1 MKHVIYSLVFFTQI
15 SLAQVGINTTSPDNS
30 SVLDIE
36 ATDKGLL
43 IPRIALANITTTML
57 DGVNTAATGLLIYNT
72 NVAVVGGN
80 GVGFYLFNGTA
91 WEKLTTTADAAT
103 GDADFFEEGTT
114 AAPDDI
120 NDDLYTL
127 GNLAIGKNTADYPL
141 DIIASGA
148 RGTSVLMDGTDNNIK
163 VATRNEI
170 SNTGTGQH
178 FGMYNL
184 ISGSGSGTKKGI
196 ENRFLG
202 TVNGNLIGV
211 DNSIILSNGSDSNK
225 TGTRNFISSNGNG
238 DHTAT
243 RNSVTSSGTGNQYAS
258 DISVSGIGTGDF
270 YGNRITITGEGINKY
285 GSYIDIDETSTGT
298 HYGVYSQTLKLD
310 GYAGYFLGRLSVGT
324 TTSNNYILPSSR
336 GTANQI
342 MQTDGSGNVSWVD
355 ASIISGNNWSLT
367 GNAGTN
373 AATNFVGTTDNTAL
387 SFRTN
392 NIQRLQIDTNGTL
405 QSPSSNI
412 KWGSDAGINLTSG
425 SDNILLGDGA
435 GRSLTERS
443 NIIAIGTNAFRN
455 LQNNW
460 NSQIAI
466 GTGAAQ
472 NTTTGGNNLAIGAN
486 ALFSNT
492 TGGVNLAIGT
502 ASLSDNINGSGNTAI
517 GLGTISENVS
527 GSRNTAVGDQAGFR
541 NTGIG
546 NTLLGYFASIFTTT
560 GNYNTVIGNEAGRNG
575 DMGSNNT
582 LLGAFSGQVIE
593 GTGNLF
599 LGYQSGATLTNV
611 SNTLIVENSNS
622 TSPLIYGEFDNNVLR
637 ANGTLQV
644 GNPTGTGYAFPV
656 TDGTANQIMQTDG
669 SGNVN
674 WVDASTVGSEDA
686 DFLEVGTGTAPN
698 AITDNMYTQGALA
711 IGDTSNDESRL
722 NITAGASE
730 NYNNGLKIDLASGT
744 NSGFL
749 LRGIDVEINSD
760 VSASPT
766 NVSGIEVENNS
777 NAAVKAGIIST
788 VNNVGGGSGKWNL
801 LLNTSNQSTSTG
813 NITGIWNTVSVGGGS
828 GTQFGVRQR
837 LLDTGGNSSGTLY
850 GYNSDVLNGGSGP
863 SIGFYSLIQT
873 NNSSNA
879 IAFDALHTGNSGTG
893 NKYGLRAIIPTT
905 VGGTNQ
911 YGVYSE
917 VLRSGSNTFAGYFLG
932 NVSIGTTSSNNYIL
946 PASRGTNGQVM
957 QTDGAGNVSWA
968 NSSSFWSRT
977 GTVLDV
983 ANTGD
988 DITFSSDQSTISFP
1002 ITSGT
1007 PPAMIHMFGGGT
1019 SNSDRMVVAHS
1030 NTFSNW
1036 GLQYRDSNDSF
1047 RFLQGGTDRVVINL
1061 GGGNPLVVNGTAE
1074 ATDFQSATTTYPD
1087 YVFESY
1093 FEGSSNINP
1102 NYQFQ
1107 DLKVVAE
1114 FIQKKGHLPGVKSFA
1129 EVKQQGMTINLGETS
1144 VKNLEKIEELFLYV
1158 IELEKENRQLKETL
1172 KKQEERLQKIESFI
1186 QNQ

>member
-72 NVAVVGGN
+72 NAAVVGGN

-127 GNLAIGKNTADYPL
+127 GNLAIGKSNATYPL
-141 DIIASGA
+141 DIN
-148 RGTSVLMDGTDNNIK
+148 V
-163 VATRNEI
+163 
-170 SNTGTGQH
+170 Q
-178 FGMYNL
+178 
-184 ISGSGSGTKKGI
+184 
-196 ENRFLG
+196 
-202 TVNGNLIGV
+202 
-211 DNSIILSNGSDSNK
+211 
-225 TGTRNFISSNGNG
+225 
-238 DHTAT
+238 
-243 RNSVTSSGTGNQYAS
+243 SGTGIFANIANSQTGIVQGVWVNANGDALGQRWAFRTTLSGGSDNYARRGLINS
-258 DISVSGIGTGDF
+258 ITTGGSGLKAGVDTYIDNEDEGITYGIKNELISSSASATYGNYNYIRGTGS
-270 YGNRITITGEGINKY
+270 GEKY
-285 GSYIDIDETSTGT
+285 GIFSNILATAGGN
-298 HYGVYSQTLKLD
+298 HVGVYSSATK
-310 GYAGYFLGRLSVGT
+310 GGSFAGYFRGSLAVGT
-324 TTSNNYILPSSR
+324 SLPFGGTPNYYVFPSTR
-336 GTANQI
+336 GT
-342 MQTDGSGNVSWVD
+342 
-355 ASIISGNNWSLT
+355 
-367 GNAGTN
+367 
-373 AATNFVGTTDNTAL
+373 
-387 SFRTN
+387 
-392 NIQRLQIDTNGTL
+392 NG
-405 QSPSSNI
+405 
-412 KWGSDAGINLTSG
+412 
-425 SDNILLGDGA
+425 
-435 GRSLTERS
+435 
-443 NIIAIGTNAFRN
+443 
-455 LQNNW
+455 
-460 NSQIAI
+460 
-466 GTGAAQ
+466 
-472 NTTTGGNNLAIGAN
+472 
-486 ALFSNT
+486 
-492 TGGVNLAIGT
+492 
-502 ASLSDNINGSGNTAI
+502 
-517 GLGTISENVS
+517 
-527 GSRNTAVGDQAGFR
+527 
-541 NTGIG
+541 
-546 NTLLGYFASIFTTT
+546 
-560 GNYNTVIGNEAGRNG
+560 
-575 DMGSNNT
+575 
-582 LLGAFSGQVIE
+582 
-593 GTGNLF
+593 
-599 LGYQSGATLTNV
+599 
-611 SNTLIVENSNS
+611 
-622 TSPLIYGEFDNNVLR
+622 
-637 ANGTLQV
+637 
-644 GNPTGTGYAFPV
+644 
-656 TDGTANQIMQTDG
+656 QIMQTDG

-1019 SNSDRMVVAHS
+1019 ANSDRMVFAHS
-1030 NTFSNW
+1030 STFSNW
-1036 GLQYRDSNDSF
+1036 GLMYRDANDSF
-1047 RFLQGGTDRVVINL
+1047 RFLNNGSDRVVINL
-1061 GGGNPLVVNGTAE
+1061 GSGNPLVVNGTAE